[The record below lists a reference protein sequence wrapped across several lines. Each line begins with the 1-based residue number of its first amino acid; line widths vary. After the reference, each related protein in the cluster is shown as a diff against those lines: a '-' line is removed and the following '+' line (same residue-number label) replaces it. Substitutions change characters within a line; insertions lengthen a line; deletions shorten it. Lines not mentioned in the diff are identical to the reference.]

1 MDYYFSRNVQG
12 EFAEVKNRI
21 TALLKDQGF
30 GVKTEID
37 VTETFKEKLG
47 IDFKRYHIL
56 GACNPGFA
64 YEAIQAED
72 KVGVLLPCNVI
83 LIEQEAGLIEV
94 AAMDARAMM
103 SGMGNPALEAIATRV
118 NEHISRAIDAI

>member
-64 YEAIQAED
+64 FEAIQAED

-103 SGMGNPALEAIATRV
+103 SGMGNPALEAIAARV

>member
-64 YEAIQAED
+64 FEAIQAED